1 MAQSFSL
8 RRRAQSFRY
17 AFRGVAH
24 VVRSQHNA
32 WIHAGATVAV
42 VLGAVILQV
51 SAFEWAVLIL
61 AIAGVWSTEAL
72 NTAIE
77 AIGDALSLER
87 HPMIGLAKDAA
98 AGAVLLAAIGAM
110 LVGIFI
116 FGPRLLRLLGC
127 CT

>member
-1 MAQSFSL
+1 MAQSFSF
-8 RRRAQSFRY
+8 RRRAQSFRC

-51 SAFEWAVLIL
+51 SAFEWTVLVL

-72 NTAIE
+72 NTAVE

>member
-1 MAQSFSL
+1 MAQSFSF

-51 SAFEWAVLIL
+51 SAFEWTVLVL

-116 FGPRLLRLLGC
+116 FGPRLLRILGC